1 MNVNPNQETELV
13 GHLSFLSVKYW
24 MKHLQIV
31 ISFSLGQL
39 ESHWNSLDNQT
50 KNRPGCSNKKVE
62 LKWITCPKTK
72 YLWTIRDE
80 KCFLLDMQMI
90 LRCVKK
96 KTFFNPFHHDP
107 DGSKQQW
114 RQHLTWINH
123 SSSFSNFQS
132 PNPKNIVYKTPKKKS
147 LTYLDCWISLIHL
160 TFFKLLCLNKFSI
173 VEEKEPVPFLVFLK
187 KKKI

>member
-1 MNVNPNQETELV
+1 MKNV
-13 GHLSFLSVKYW
+13 SFLTCRW
-24 MKHLQIV
+24 
-31 ISFSLGQL
+31 FSDV
-39 ESHWNSLDNQT
+39 S
-50 KNRPGCSNKKVE
+50 
-62 LKWITCPKTK
+62 
-72 YLWTIRDE
+72 
-80 KCFLLDMQMI
+80 
-90 LRCVKK
+90 KK
-96 KTFFNPFHHDP
+96 KKNFNPFHHDP

-187 KKKI
+187 KKKSRNGIEYHHKQKFNTLYLSSLYSIVQSP

>member
-90 LRCVKK
+90 IRC
-96 KTFFNPFHHDP
+96 
-107 DGSKQQW
+107 
-114 RQHLTWINH
+114 
-123 SSSFSNFQS
+123 
-132 PNPKNIVYKTPKKKS
+132 
-147 LTYLDCWISLIHL
+147 
-160 TFFKLLCLNKFSI
+160 FK
-173 VEEKEPVPFLVFLK
+173 K
-187 KKKI
+187 KKKILTLSIMILMEVNNNEDNTWLELIILLHFLTFNPPTPRT